1 MKQNI
6 SGGRWGKGLISTPLC
21 TGVLRTYQHPCMY
34 RGADKSLT
42 QPGMKQ
48 ATVTDMLFIIII
60 GGILIIFIYIY
71 NNTSIKRNILN
82 IKQNISG
89 SRSGKGLINTPACTG
104 VLISP

>member
-1 MKQNI
+1 
-6 SGGRWGKGLISTPLC
+6 
-21 TGVLRTYQHPCMY
+21 MY

-71 NNTSIKRNILN
+71 IITLASKEIFSTSNKIYREVGRAKDL
-82 IKQNISG
+82 S
-89 SRSGKGLINTPACTG
+89 TPLHVQGC
-104 VLISP
+104 